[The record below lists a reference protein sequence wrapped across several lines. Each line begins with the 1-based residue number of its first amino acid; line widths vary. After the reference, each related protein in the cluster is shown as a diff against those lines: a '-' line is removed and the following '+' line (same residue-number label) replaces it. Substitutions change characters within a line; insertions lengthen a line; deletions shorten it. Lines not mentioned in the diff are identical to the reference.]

1 MATIE
6 RHPPERRE
14 NRGVIVACTG
24 SCCCCCCCCLH
35 TLGGIVGAAVASPSG
50 TSTDGAS
57 QASSAKAAHTY
68 WLLLVAL
75 CGLIAAGGLSI
86 AFNNANSYHDRWLEV
101 ALMVGGGLVVG
112 LPLVQIAVSV
122 AAVILIAINWPFRFA
137 DRRAALKRI
146 GWITLA
152 TIIGAVVGVIIMWFL
167 MIAFMGSH

>member
-1 MATIE
+1 MTTIE

-24 SCCCCCCCCLH
+24 SCCCCCCCLH

-75 CGLIAAGGLSI
+75 CGLIAAGGMSI
-86 AFNNANSYHDRWLEV
+86 AYSDRGRWQDV
-101 ALMVGGGLVVG
+101 AIVVGGLVLG

-137 DRRAALKRI
+137 DKRAALKRI
-146 GWITLA
+146 GRITRH
-152 TIIGAVVGVIIMWFL
+152 TITGTMVGVIIMFIMWYL
-167 MIAFMGSH
+167 MIGLN

>member
-1 MATIE
+1 MAAIE
-6 RHPPERRE
+6 RHPPERRA
-14 NRGVIVACTG
+14 NRGVVVACTG

-137 DRRAALKRI
+137 DKRAALKRI
-146 GWITLA
+146 GRITRH
-152 TIIGAVVGVIIMWFL
+152 TITGTMVGVIIMFIMWYL
-167 MIAFMGSH
+167 MIGLN